1 MVRNRHLVAERI
13 TEVSFAAPVGTP
25 AGVEVMSLAELRS
38 RAHPVPLTAPTR
50 PAFHHL
56 LTLSSGVLEHTVDFT
71 GYTLE
76 PGSWLWVRPGQV
88 EQWHDLRPAEGTLIL
103 FEADFLDPATAESAA
118 LHDPF
123 APVMRTAGGE
133 ELAALNLATGH
144 LQREFD
150 RAQGLPPDVH
160 VAVLRHLLAALLLRL
175 AYLPGPA
182 GIRDGESAGVFL
194 RFRDAVERDFT
205 SVRRVEDYART
216 LGYSPRTLSRATMT
230 SAGVGAKDFIDRRV
244 ILEARRLL
252 AHSDRSAE
260 QIAAQLGFSSAT
272 NFSKFFR
279 QRAGASPIAFRADV
293 RGEHPPGP
301 R

>member
-1 MVRNRHLVAERI
+1 MVRNRHVVAERI

-38 RAHPVPLTAPTR
+38 RARPGALTAPTR

-88 EQWHDLRPAEGTLIL
+88 EQWHDLSRAEGTLIL

-133 ELAALNLATGH
+133 ELAALHLATGH
-144 LQREFD
+144 LRREFD

-194 RFRDAVERDFT
+194 RFRDAVERDFASMRRGGGLRQDARVLAAHPLPGDDDLGRRRREGLHRPPGDPRGQAT
-205 SVRRVEDYART
+205 AGAQRPVRRADRRPNWA
-216 LGYSPRTLSRATMT
+216 SPAPAT
-230 SAGVGAKDFIDRRV
+230 SA
-244 ILEARRLL
+244 
-252 AHSDRSAE
+252 S
-260 QIAAQLGFSSAT
+260 SSA
-272 NFSKFFR
+272 SAPA
-279 QRAGASPIAFRADV
+279 RARSSSAPRCAVSV
-293 RGEHPPGP
+293 PGP